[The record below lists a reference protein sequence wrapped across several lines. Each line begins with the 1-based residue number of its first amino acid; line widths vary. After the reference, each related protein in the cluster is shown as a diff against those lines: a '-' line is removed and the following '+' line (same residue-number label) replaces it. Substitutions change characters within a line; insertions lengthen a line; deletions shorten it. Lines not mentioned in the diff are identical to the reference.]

1 MTPGSAL
8 GGGLGHPENP
18 GRLEREERA
27 VCVCAVSALWKEA
40 EPRRALGGAR
50 RPRWP
55 INMSISAGEAGR
67 GATERRKGRC
77 RGLESP
83 NLSSSL
89 WSGVSGVLLANP

>member
-8 GGGLGHPENP
+8 GGRLGDPEDP
-18 GRLEREERA
+18 RGLEREERA

-55 INMSISAGEAGR
+55 INVSIFAGGR
-67 GATERRKGRC
+67 GAVRLRGRRGGAEAWDPRISVLALVVRDGRD
-77 RGLESP
+77 
-83 NLSSSL
+83 SSC
-89 WSGVSGVLLANP
+89 